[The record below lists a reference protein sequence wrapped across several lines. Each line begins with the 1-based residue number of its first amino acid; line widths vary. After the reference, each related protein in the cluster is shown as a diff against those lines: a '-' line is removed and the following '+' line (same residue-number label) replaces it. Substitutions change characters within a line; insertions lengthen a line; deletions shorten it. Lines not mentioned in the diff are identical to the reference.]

1 MKNNYLVHP
10 SQDLGVLIL
19 PCIQKGW
26 FLLQGSPHRPPALC
40 GVSPGFPEGQ
50 ELHQLMGATPLRSCP
65 DVTSDTFH
73 TSLGIS
79 LQEVGSGPFPPTSH
93 GLLIV

>member
-1 MKNNYLVHP
+1 MKNNYLMHP
-10 SQDLGVLIL
+10 SQDLGILIL

-26 FLLQGSPHRPPALC
+26 VLLQGFPHRPPALC

-50 ELHQLMGATPLRSCP
+50 QLHQPMGATPLRSCP

-79 LQEVGSGPFPPTSH
+79 LQEVGSGPLPPTPQ